1 MRGTVEVAL
10 RRPRSAGEYRE
21 VLETTQTEI
30 RRMCRLVE
38 ELLALTRAD
47 AGQFTTNRAPCDLA
61 QIVQQAVAAHTAAAG
76 TAGVQLS
83 LDAAAPVM
91 VNGDRDRLRQ
101 VLDNLLD
108 NAFRYA
114 PAGTA
119 VTVTVQRDGA
129 DARLSVQ
136 DLGPGLS
143 AEDQQRV
150 FDRFYRA
157 DRSRSRQSGGL
168 GLGLAIAKAIV
179 GAHQGKIWV
188 RSEPGQGTV
197 FAVLLPASWP
207 VEPLAASVS
216 GSMIESL

>member
-1 MRGTVEVAL
+1 
-10 RRPRSAGEYRE
+10 
-21 VLETTQTEI
+21 
-30 RRMCRLVE
+30 
-38 ELLALTRAD
+38 
-47 AGQFTTNRAPCDLA
+47 
-61 QIVQQAVAAHTAAAG
+61 
-76 TAGVQLS
+76 
-83 LDAAAPVM
+83 VM
-91 VNGDRDRLRQ
+91 VNGDRDRLWQ

-108 NAFRYA
+108 NALRYA

-119 VTVTVQRDGA
+119 VTVTVQQDGA

-197 FAVLLPASWP
+197 FAVLLPAAWP

-216 GSMIESL
+216 GSMI